1 MSDEKFSNTQ
11 SFWKNTLLVTTS
23 ILLLSFVSFYLYS
36 DSEEKFTEGSKPQKE
51 FDFQKAK
58 RVLKRFYK
66 KVGTDFYCGC
76 KFSEDSEVQGRLKI
90 DFESCG
96 LNSRKDNHRQTW
108 IEWEHIVPAHSFGS
122 TRECWTKKDCESNG
136 KLVRGRKCCQV
147 TDPEFNK
154 IEADLHNIVPVPG
167 EINADRG
174 IFSYGEIEGEER
186 MYGLCDFEIN
196 FKEQT
201 AEPKPNI
208 RGDIART
215 YFYMEWKY
223 GIAVPENRRK
233 LYESWDKLDPP
244 DTFEIRKNE
253 IIEKI
258 QKVKNPFID

>member
-1 MSDEKFSNTQ
+1 MSIF
-11 SFWKNTLLVTTS
+11 
-23 ILLLSFVSFYLYS
+23 LYS
-36 DSEEKFTEGSKPQKE
+36 KSEETESVKE
-51 FDFQKAK
+51 IHNRTIDFQKAK
-58 RVLKRFYK
+58 RILKRFYK

-76 KFSEDSEVQGRLKI
+76 RFSDDIEVPGRLKI

-96 LNSRKDNHRQTW
+96 LASRKDNHRQTW
-108 IEWEHIVPAHSFGS
+108 IEWEHIVPAHSFGKD
-122 TRECWTKKDCESNG
+122 RECWTKKDCELKG
-136 KLVRGRKCCQV
+136 KNVRGRKCCQA
-147 TDPEFNK
+147 TDPEFNQ

-186 MYGLCDFEIN
+186 NYGQCDFEVN

-223 GIAVPENRRK
+223 GIKIPEGRRK
-233 LYESWDKLDPP
+233 LYESWNKLDPP

-253 IIEKI
+253 IIERF
-258 QKVKNPFID
+258 QSVKNPFID